1 MIEQFT
7 PFIAAFLVS
16 ASVTTLATV
25 FVRLLAVRIGA
36 VARPQNDR
44 WNSRAV
50 PLLGGVAI
58 WIGITAGVPLWPSL
72 AFSRELL
79 TVYAVGTAL
88 FLVGLVD
95 DFLNL
100 KPGTKLT
107 AQIAGACVA
116 VVLLPRAGWLEFP
129 APLNTLIAIVWVVGI
144 TNAFNLL
151 DNMDGVCAGVA
162 VVAAVSYALANGSH
176 HPAGLLMAGAV
187 GGAAAGFLIFNFHP
201 ASIFLGDSGSLLIGS
216 LFALLSLSR
225 VEAGQNSIL
234 PAIAVPMLV
243 LLIPIFD
250 TTFVTLSRKL
260 AKRSASVGGRDH
272 TSHRLV
278 ALGFSERQTALV
290 LYGLAAAGGGAAAA
304 MQHATE
310 LGIVAAWLLVIAFM
324 LLAVSLS
331 SVRVYDGQDFSLLRA
346 GRYTPLLLDVAYKRR
361 IFEILLDVLL
371 AAVAYYIAYVLRFDQ
386 DLEENRH
393 AFEQSLPIVIACQL
407 LSSFVAGVYRGV
419 WRYISLTELSAYA
432 RAAGFGALSSI
443 LALLYLYRFEG
454 YSRAVFII
462 YAMTVGLL
470 LVGSRV
476 SFRIIGETAGRSRS
490 THQRAIIYGAG
501 DAGVLL
507 VRELVNNPK
516 HGLRPIGFIDDAP
529 AKLQRRILGIRVL
542 GTGAQFEAIARQH
555 RPDVLVVSSSK
566 VASDRV
572 EQVNARA
579 AELGVSVLQLDFRLR
594 PLARFQPPRAISR
607 G

>member
-1 MIEQFT
+1 MIEQLAA
-7 PFIAAFLVS
+7 FIAAFLVS
-16 ASVTTLATV
+16 AAVTTLATV
-25 FVRLLAVRIGA
+25 FVRLFAVRIGA

-44 WNSRAV
+44 WNRRAV
-50 PLLGGVAI
+50 PLLGGVAV
-58 WIGITAGVPLWPSL
+58 WIGVTAALLLWPAL
-72 AFSRELL
+72 AFSREVL
-79 TVYAVGTAL
+79 TIYAVATGL
-88 FLVGLVD
+88 YLVGLVD

-107 AQIAGACVA
+107 AQIAAACVA
-116 VVLLPRAGWLEFP
+116 VVLLPGVGWLEFP
-129 APLNTLIAIVWVVGI
+129 PAVNTFVAIVWVVAV

-162 VVAAVSYALANGSH
+162 VVASASYALANGAN
-176 HPAGLLMAGAV
+176 HPAGLLLAGAV
-187 GGAAAGFLIFNFHP
+187 GGAAAGFLVFNFHP

-225 VEAGQNSIL
+225 VETGQNSIL

-260 AKRSASVGGRDH
+260 ARRSASVGGRDH

-278 ALGFSERQTALV
+278 ALGFSEKQTALL

-304 MQHATE
+304 VQHASE
-310 LGIVAAWLLVIAFM
+310 LGMVAASLLVIAFI

-331 SVRVYDGQDFSLLRA
+331 SVRVYDGQDFALLRG

-371 AAVAYYIAYVLRFDQ
+371 IAVAYYFAYLLRFDQ
-386 DLEENRH
+386 ELEQNRRLM
-393 AFEQSLPIVIACQL
+393 EQSLPIVIACQL

-419 WRYISLTELSAYA
+419 WRYISLSELSTFG
-432 RAAGFGALSSI
+432 RAAAGGALSST
-443 LALLYLYRFEG
+443 LVLLYLYRFEG
-454 YSRAVFII
+454 YSRAVFVI

-470 LVGSRV
+470 LVGSRL
-476 SFRIIGETAGRSRS
+476 SFRVIGETAGRSRS
-490 THQRAIIYGAG
+490 TDKRALIYGAG
-501 DAGVLL
+501 DGGVLL

-516 HGLRPIGFIDDAP
+516 HGFRPIGFIDDAP
-529 AKLQRRILGIRVL
+529 AKLHRRILGIRVL
-542 GTGAQFEAIARQH
+542 GSGAQFETIARQH
-555 RPDVLVVSSSK
+555 KPDVLIVSSDK
-566 VASDRV
+566 VTGDRLDH
-572 EQVNARA
+572 VNATA
-579 AELGVSVLQLDFRLR
+579 AMLGISVLQLDFRLR
-594 PLARFQPPRAISR
+594 PVARFQPPRAISR